1 MVLKIEPD
9 RPDPLPP
16 NQKSNTPTHLLSSLS
31 QKIKVERTDGNPNGL
46 AAHPP
51 QPPQP
56 HNPAEPTDTGSP
68 LLERAFSLFAGVAP
82 WKLRRRRRSCVAIVG
97 SSVTVLGSCVAVVG
111 SSLAVAWKLCGH
123 HRLSCSSALSLCV
136 RRCGRVLCRRRHSPS
151 SSLPGSSKHSDS
163 LSVDAAAVRKEI
175 SDETDRITGK
185 TKQISNIPI
194 QLSIYSPH
202 VVNLTL
208 IDLPGLTKVAVGK
221 PQNRPAC
228 SSFTNRISIQFPLRL
243 CSKLEAFA
251 HSATSSAY
259 SAISMLTRRKIL
271 NLFSTQFASHQFNAV
286 SKLSRVPS
294 HPYSEIHKTLNPF
307 RVFLLCAWNST
318 QASKFP
324 EYEMPSVTWGVIQG
338 RKEKLVSRVI
348 VFDFLRG
355 LGIVPDELQDLELP
369 STVEVMR
376 ERVEFLQK
384 LGLTIDDINDY
395 PLMLGCSVRKNII
408 PVLGYL
414 EKIGISRSKLG
425 GFIKSY
431 PQVLHASVIVELV
444 PVVKFLRGLD
454 VEREDIGYVLQKYP
468 ELLGFKLE
476 GTMSTSVA
484 YLVSIGVNPRDIGP
498 MVTQYPYFL
507 GMRVGTMIKPFIDYL
522 VSLGLPKKILAKMLE
537 KRTYLLGYD
546 LEETIKPNV
555 DCLISFGIGRE
566 CLPSVI
572 AQYPQILGLPLK
584 AKLSSQQYFFSLKLK
599 IDPEGFARVV
609 EKMPQVVSLHQN
621 VIMKPVE
628 FLLGRA
634 IALHDVASMV
644 VKCPQLVALRVELM
658 KNSFYFFKSEMG
670 RPLKELVEFPE
681 YFTYSLESRVKP
693 RYQRLKSKGIRCSLN
708 WMLNCSDQRFEERL
722 QGNYIETESIG
733 PTFLMGGK
741 LNLPGNAILS
751 DEEEESDDEVLY
763 RRTVS
768 L

>member
-1 MVLKIEPD
+1 
-9 RPDPLPP
+9 
-16 NQKSNTPTHLLSSLS
+16 
-31 QKIKVERTDGNPNGL
+31 
-46 AAHPP
+46 
-51 QPPQP
+51 
-56 HNPAEPTDTGSP
+56 
-68 LLERAFSLFAGVAP
+68 
-82 WKLRRRRRSCVAIVG
+82 
-97 SSVTVLGSCVAVVG
+97 
-111 SSLAVAWKLCGH
+111 
-123 HRLSCSSALSLCV
+123 
-136 RRCGRVLCRRRHSPS
+136 
-151 SSLPGSSKHSDS
+151 
-163 LSVDAAAVRKEI
+163 
-175 SDETDRITGK
+175 
-185 TKQISNIPI
+185 
-194 QLSIYSPH
+194 
-202 VVNLTL
+202 
-208 IDLPGLTKVAVGK
+208 
-221 PQNRPAC
+221 
-228 SSFTNRISIQFPLRL
+228 
-243 CSKLEAFA
+243 
-251 HSATSSAY
+251 
-259 SAISMLTRRKIL
+259 MLTRRKIL

-741 LNLPGNAILS
+741 LNLPALS
-751 DEEEESDDEVLY
+751 RHSRLRCVTSFLVWHSPFWNQA
-763 RRTVS
+763 RRTLCTHHLKLRHRFSGLASRAAEPHGTQSRAFAYARRRRKQRQQVPVGWS
-768 L
+768 CSSSCLEPHRQLPWRNPI